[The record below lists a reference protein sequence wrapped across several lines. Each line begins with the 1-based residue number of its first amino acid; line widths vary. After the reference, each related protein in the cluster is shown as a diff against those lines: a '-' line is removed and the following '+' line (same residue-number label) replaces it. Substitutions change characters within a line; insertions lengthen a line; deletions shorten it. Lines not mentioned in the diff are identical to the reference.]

1 MKVLD
6 IIKYFESDL
15 PAPDIFYDR
24 KYLEI
29 NNFAEE
35 GDTYVAYF
43 QRDNTLIIYPFV
55 KREIPIKTQEQ
66 YFDIITPY
74 EYGGPIIIGEKSIE
88 LLHAFVQDFEN
99 YCSKNNIVSEFIR
112 FNPVLQN
119 QEMLGKFYPIDFA
132 KDNIVLNLS
141 KSEEEI
147 FGDFHKNNRR
157 DIRLAIRKGVSVHL
171 AENNEESIEVFK
183 KIYFQTMDSKMAKDM
198 YYFSP
203 EYFNRIIEIGKEK
216 LSVFIAYDDN
226 QTPISAAMFLHG
238 KVTTH
243 YHLSGTLREYSKL
256 CPNNLLLYTA
266 VLHSKQLGKDTFHF
280 GGAAGSQAGLYA
292 FKSKFSPE
300 RMPYYIA
307 KKIHMKD
314 VYQGLV
320 EQKSREDK
328 SFDINSGFFPLY
340 RL

>member
-171 AENNEESIEVFK
+171 AE
-183 KIYFQTMDSKMAKDM
+183 
-198 YYFSP
+198 
-203 EYFNRIIEIGKEK
+203 
-216 LSVFIAYDDN
+216 
-226 QTPISAAMFLHG
+226 
-238 KVTTH
+238 TT
-243 YHLSGTLREYSKL
+243 K
-256 CPNNLLLYTA
+256 NLL
-266 VLHSKQLGKDTFHF
+266 
-280 GGAAGSQAGLYA
+280 
-292 FKSKFSPE
+292 KFSRRYIFRQWIQKWLRICIILALNILTELLKLE
-300 RMPYYIA
+300 R
-307 KKIHMKD
+307 KS
-314 VYQGLV
+314 LV
-320 EQKSREDK
+320 
-328 SFDINSGFFPLY
+328 FYCL
-340 RL
+340 